1 MFNFIADL
9 LSWFYTIWPSYAGAI
24 ILLTL
29 LIMIVLAPLTVKQT
43 KSMLSMAKLQPE
55 VKRLRSKYG
64 DDREA
69 LNQELMA
76 LYQANGVNPLGGCL
90 PMLVQMPVLLV
101 LYQIMRG
108 LTRRVSGIGLRAGE
122 AVTSSRDAG
131 LTELDK
137 RGFNPA
143 YISEDSSLYE
153 SLTEPGRTEMKSV
166 GLDLAQSVTGAFG
179 ESAISAVPYLLLV
192 IGIGVSTWYQQR
204 LVRNRST
211 GEMNP
216 QQQAIMKYLPFML
229 PIFSL
234 GFPAALVLYWL
245 VSNLFRSGQQLFITK
260 KFYGS
265 NKDDDD
271 SDDIIRPDSQLQDD
285 VDDSVTTRKPKPQRA
300 KADSG
305 NLHGSR
311 PPVSGAK
318 PKKKKPSPSKRTTEP
333 ARERNPRTTSK
344 RVTPKKSE
352 REAIAAAPESTRKS
366 KWQERLER
374 QREAAEEKA
383 TERKKRKGKK

>member
-9 LSWFYTIWPSYAGAI
+9 LSWFYTIWPSYGGAI

-29 LIMIVLAPLTVKQT
+29 LIMVVLAPLTVKQT

-122 AVTSSRDAG
+122 AVTSSREAG

-166 GLDLAQSVTGAFG
+166 GLDLAQSVTGAFS
-179 ESAISAVPYLLLV
+179 ESAISAIPYLLLV
-192 IGIGVSTWYQQR
+192 IGIGISTWYQQR

-265 NKDDDD
+265 NNDDDD
-271 SDDIIRPDSQLQDD
+271 TDIIRPDSQLQDD

-311 PPVSGAK
+311 PPVSGGK
-318 PKKKKPSPSKRTTEP
+318 PKKKKPPPSKRTTEP

-374 QREAAEEKA
+374 QKEAAEEKA